1 MPSPT
6 PTVSPTLPGG
16 ECLIE
21 SEHPYANYSSV
32 SWTLTNP
39 DTDATVSRIHFTRFE
54 VEIGYDYVLI
64 KDGGG
69 NLVERLDGYHST
81 GFWSAEV
88 PGRVVQ
94 VQLVSDHSV
103 TQWGFCVDQIAT
115 AEMPDCLAASDH
127 PYDNLED
134 RTWTLTNPDVDAQA
148 SRVHFLRLE
157 THDTR
162 DYVIVADGAGN
173 EYALISG
180 VFPNGVRSVAVPG
193 RVVRLRLVTDSSHQF
208 WGFCVD
214 YMESAATSTA
224 PTLTPIASLTPS
236 TTLTTTPT
244 ATRTQPAP
252 RHRVY
257 LPIMLKRR
265 LLPTG

>member
-1 MPSPT
+1 
-6 PTVSPTLPGG
+6 L
-16 ECLIE
+16 
-21 SEHPYANYSSV
+21 
-32 SWTLTNP
+32 
-39 DTDATVSRIHFTRFE
+39 E

-69 NLVERLDGYHST
+69 NLLERLDGYHSA

-103 TQWGFCVDQIAT
+103 TRWGFCIDQIAT

-127 PYDNLED
+127 PYSNLED
-134 RTWTLTNPDVDAQA
+134 RTWTLTNPDTSAQA

-157 THDTR
+157 TQNTL

-173 EYALISG
+173 EYQQISG

-193 RVVRLRLVTDSSHQF
+193 RVVRLRLVSDASGPA

-214 YMESAATSTA
+214 YMESAPTSTA
-224 PTLTPIASLTPS
+224 PTLTPAPTRTPTS
-236 TTLTTTPT
+236 TLTVTPT
-244 ATRTQPAP
+244 GTGTQPTP
-252 RHRVY
+252 GHRVF
-257 LPIMLKRR
+257 LPIMLRGQPMGPAEG
-265 LLPTG
+265 LPASAH